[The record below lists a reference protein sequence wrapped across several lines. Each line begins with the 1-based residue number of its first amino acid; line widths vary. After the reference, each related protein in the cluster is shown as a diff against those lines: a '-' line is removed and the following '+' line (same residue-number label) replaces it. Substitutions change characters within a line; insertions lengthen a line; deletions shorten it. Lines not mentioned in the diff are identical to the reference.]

1 MRVVNSITELI
12 GQTPLVKLNR
22 VVKKD
27 SADVYVKLES
37 FNPGGSVKDRVA
49 LSMILD
55 AEDRG
60 ILRPGG
66 TIVEPTSGNTGIGLA
81 MIAAARGYRMV
92 VVMPETMSME
102 RRLLMAAYGAE
113 FVLTP
118 GSAGMQGAIDEAKQ
132 LVKENPGYFIPQQ
145 FENPANPEAHRR
157 TTALELLQQFE
168 TIDIFVAGVGTG
180 GTVTGIGEVLK
191 EKIPNI
197 KIVGIEP
204 ASSAVLSGQ
213 APGPHKIQGIGAGF
227 VPSVLNRNI
236 LDKVIPVTNEEAME
250 MGRRLAKEEGILV
263 GISAGAAISAAVNE
277 AAKLDNGKKVVV
289 LAPDT
294 GERYLTTELFNVGK

>member
-132 LVKENPGYFIPQQ
+132 LVKENPDFFIPQQ

-168 TIDIFVAGVGTG
+168 TIDMFVAGVGTG